1 MKRPFFSLQE
11 AAQRL
16 REPLTALRH
25 ELHKHP
31 ELSGREFETVRRLR
45 AFFDRPPF
53 EVLPLPLDNA
63 LAVRIP
69 GKGPA
74 SG

>member
-45 AFFDRPPF
+45 AFFD
-53 EVLPLPLDNA
+53 
-63 LAVRIP
+63 
-69 GKGPA
+69 
-74 SG
+74 

>member
-31 ELSGREFETVRRLR
+31 EVSGREIDAVRRLR
-45 AFFDRPPF
+45 VFYD
-53 EVLPLPLDNA
+53 
-63 LAVRIP
+63 
-69 GKGPA
+69 
-74 SG
+74 